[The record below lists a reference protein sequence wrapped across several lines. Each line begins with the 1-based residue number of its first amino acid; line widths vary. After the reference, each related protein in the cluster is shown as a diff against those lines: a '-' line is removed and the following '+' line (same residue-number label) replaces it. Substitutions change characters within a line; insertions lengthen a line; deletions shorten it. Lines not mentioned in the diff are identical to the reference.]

1 MKKIIAIFFI
11 AAFLLP
17 KAKAGSNSFYNFQQ
31 GPVGADTPIVVN
43 EVIED
48 ELIEEVIKTKTP
60 PAKDKIQYFSQVTKY
75 GFKNLF
81 TKYSYNPSLAYTAQI
96 NPSATTFIQD
106 YMQAHGKYLTKM
118 KGWG

>member
-31 GPVGADTPIVVN
+31 EPVVADTPIVEN

-60 PAKDKIQYFSQVTKY
+60 
-75 GFKNLF
+75 
-81 TKYSYNPSLAYTAQI
+81 
-96 NPSATTFIQD
+96 
-106 YMQAHGKYLTKM
+106 
-118 KGWG
+118 